1 MINKD
6 INYFQTA
13 FMFLIKD
20 LFPNISSQILMVLN
34 SNFFISK
41 NRTLPFEFK
50 SNNEEFLLTFIHEE
64 NLFKMT
70 FENYSFVV
78 ELAQSSFKIKIDNY
92 VITGIILSTN
102 IDNGDI
108 YHVTTVF
115 NSETKKAFHLNKT
128 IKTQIFYRII
138 FDTDSIPLEPKLF
151 DIITY

>member
-1 MINKD
+1 MISKD

-20 LFPNISSQILMVLN
+20 LFPNISIQILMFLD

-41 NRTLPFEFK
+41 NRSLPFEFK
-50 SNNEEFLLTFIHEE
+50 SNSEQFFLTFIHEGD
-64 NLFKMT
+64 LFKMI
-70 FENYSFVV
+70 FENYSFIV
-78 ELAQSSFKIKIDNY
+78 ELAQSSFRIKIDNY
-92 VITGIILSTN
+92 IITGIILSTN

-108 YHVTTVF
+108 YHVTTIF
-115 NSETKKAFHLNKT
+115 NLETKKAFHLNKT
-128 IKTQIFYRII
+128 IKTQIFYKLI